1 MKYIFCVLSEKAIRV
16 DIYLS
21 ALFSDFSR
29 SYIQKIIDKWQVSIN
44 NEIIK
49 KNIKIKNK
57 DLIFIEIIYE
67 NLDEVKAEKIPLD
80 IIFEDNEILII
91 NKDPFL
97 NVHPVPWEWWN
108 SNTLVNAILYH
119 CDWSLPSIWWVNR
132 PWIVHRL
139 DKDTSW
145 VILVAKTDKMM
156 NYLSSIIK
164 DRKIKKDYLAI
175 VYWKVKDNDFRIE
188 SFIWRDPN
196 NRLKMTTKNPLNPK
210 ESFSNVKLIWY
221 IWDKYSLLRVNIETW
236 RTHQIRVHLSS
247 IWYPIIWDKVYST
260 KKINEE
266 AFIDFWINR
275 QALHAYELN
284 FELYWKEKS
293 FNAWLKDDMKKI
305 IWDLNF

>member
-1 MKYIFCVLSEKAIRV
+1 MKYNFCVLSEKAIRV

-21 ALFSDFSR
+21 TLFSDFSR

-57 DLIFIEIIYE
+57 DELIIEIILE
-67 NLDEVKAEKIPLD
+67 NLEEVKAEKIPLD
-80 IIFEDNEILII
+80 IIYEDTELLVI
-91 NKDPFL
+91 NKDAFL

-119 CDWSLPSIWWVNR
+119 CDWKLPNIWWVNR

-145 VILVAKTDKMM
+145 VILIAKTDKMM

-175 VYWKVKDNDFRIE
+175 VYWKVKDSDFRIE

-247 IWYPIIWDKVYST
+247 IWFPIIWDKVYAT
-260 KKINEE
+260 KKINDE
-266 AFIDFWINR
+266 ALFEFWLER
-275 QALHAYELN
+275 QALHAYELIFN
-284 FELYWKEKS
+284 LYWEKKV
-293 FNAWLKDDMKKI
+293 FNAELKSDMKKI
-305 IWDLNF
+305 IWDLDF